1 MSANEII
8 TVARTASEPEDL
20 SRFVTDRVDE
30 EQVRFLIDCGFQHFR
45 GNTWTLKVPHRG
57 DICTTEED
65 AEEWGNEHQYSY
77 NRDEK
82 LMVFSGDRQSEQEE
96 IEEMEELALQAEV
109 DRYTPAR
116 RSAPAS
122 ESPVPARRPPVVR
135 PWPEQPVAP
144 RPGDPGYIATDD
156 FT

>member
-1 MSANEII
+1 MNAEII
-8 TVARTASEPEDL
+8 AVARTASEPEDL

-30 EQVRFLIDCGFQHFR
+30 EQVRFLIDCGFQHFE

-57 DICTTEED
+57 AICTDEEG

-77 NRDEK
+77 DRDER
-82 LMVFSGDRQSEQEE
+82 LMVFSGDRPSEQEE

-109 DRYTPAR
+109 DRYAPAR
-116 RSAPAS
+116 SPEAAP
-122 ESPVPARRPPVVR
+122 ESPPPAHRLPAAG
-135 PWPEQPVAP
+135 PWPEQPVAL
-144 RPGDPGYIATDD
+144 RPGALGYTATDD

>member
-1 MSANEII
+1 MIASQ
-8 TVARTASEPEDL
+8 TASEPEDL

-30 EQVRFLIDCGFQHFR
+30 EQVQFLIDCGFQHFR

-77 NRDEK
+77 EHGER

-96 IEEMEELALQAEV
+96 IEEMEELNLRAEV

-116 RSAPAS
+116 RPAPAP
-122 ESPVPARRPPVVR
+122 ESPPLARCLPAARPR
-135 PWPEQPVAP
+135 PEQPVAL
-144 RPGDPGYIATDD
+144 RPGDAGYTATDD